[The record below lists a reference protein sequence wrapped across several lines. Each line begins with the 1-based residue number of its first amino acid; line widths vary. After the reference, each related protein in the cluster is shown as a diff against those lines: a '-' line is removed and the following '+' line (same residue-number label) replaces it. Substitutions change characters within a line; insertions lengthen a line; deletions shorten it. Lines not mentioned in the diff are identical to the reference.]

1 MKKTLKTLCI
11 FGLLGIAVNVTA
23 PPPASAV
30 TAELAN
36 KCRAMALKAYPRKL
50 AGSKKGTSGAE
61 RKYFQD
67 CVARGGTGP
76 DDNNQQTPA
85 QTPAAK

>member
-1 MKKTLKTLCI
+1 MSKALKALCV
-11 FGLLGIAVNVTA
+11 FALLGTGFI
-23 PPPASAV
+23 PPASPPAFAI
-30 TAELAN
+30 TADLAN

-50 AGSKKGTSGAE
+50 AGSKNGTSGAE

-67 CVARGGTGP
+67 CVARGGTAP

-85 QTPAAK
+85 QAPAAK